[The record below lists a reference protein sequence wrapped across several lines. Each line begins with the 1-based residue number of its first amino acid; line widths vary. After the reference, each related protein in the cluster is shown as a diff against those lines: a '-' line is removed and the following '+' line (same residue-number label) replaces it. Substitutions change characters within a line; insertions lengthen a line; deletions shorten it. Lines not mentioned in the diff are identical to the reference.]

1 MLRRKFC
8 QTIATAGVISR
19 GAHSQGQPS
28 NVFFERSQS
37 GEPHRGKVLLA
48 VQAHSD
54 DIPLSA
60 AGTVAKLIEEGYTGY
75 LVRD

>member
-1 MLRRKFC
+1 V
-8 QTIATAGVISR
+8 VIER
-19 GAHSQGQPS
+19 FQPGQ
-28 NVFFERSQS
+28 
-37 GEPHRGKVLLA
+37 PHRGKVLLA

-75 LVRD
+75 LVRTANDAKSAN